1 MIHGQALV
9 GLLGGTGAFLPW
21 GRQAQRPLPEDREGT
36 GKCTRHRTHPETHLH
51 QAIQVSITCGE
62 S

>member
-1 MIHGQALV
+1 MIDGQGLA
-9 GLLGGTGAFLPW
+9 GLLGGLGSPSPGVA
-21 GRQAQRPLPEDREGT
+21 RPRDQLPEDREGT